1 MNLRKSLAA
10 VAVAATM
17 GISAVCAMNVG
28 VVNVQAVVQSYP
40 GVQSYVQKEN
50 AVKSQYEPQLQKVAE
65 QIRNEQDRAKA
76 EKIYNES
83 FAPVEKQAA
92 EAVNAIWKDVF
103 DKINVAINQVRI
115 SKNLPLVVS
124 APDAIVSAEEGTE
137 GINIT
142 NEVIEAVKK

>member
-1 MNLRKSLAA
+1 MNFKKSLAA

-40 GVQSYVQKEN
+40 GVESYVQKEN
-50 AVKSQYEPQLQKVAE
+50 AVRSQYEPQLQKVAE
-65 QIRNEQDRAKA
+65 QIQGEKDRAKA
-76 EKIYNES
+76 EKIYKDS
-83 FAPVEKQAA
+83 FVPVEKQAA

-103 DKINVAINQVRI
+103 DKINVAINDVRI
-115 SKNLPLVVS
+115 SKKLPLVV
-124 APDAIVSAEEGTE
+124 ANPDSIVSAEEGTE

-142 NEVIEAVKK
+142 QDVINAVKK